1 VDDRELERRALRH
14 AALGDPVRLAIVDE
28 LTRSD
33 RSPVELMALTGI
45 ASNLLAHHLDTLE
58 SAGLIKRN
66 RSSGDGR
73 RRYVHLERI
82 VVGDLAEWPRLPA
95 QPALFVCTANAAR
108 SQLAAGLW
116 RQLTGAPAASAGT
129 QPAPR
134 VHPKAVAA
142 GRRLGI
148 DLSGASPTNIDDVKE
163 LPPLVV
169 TVCDRA
175 HEELDAGDDWLHW
188 SIPDPAE
195 VGTRVAFD
203 RAGRALVDRIRSL
216 VATPP

>member
-1 VDDRELERRALRH
+1 
-14 AALGDPVRLAIVDE
+14 VRLAIVDE
-28 LTRSD
+28 LTHSD

-58 SAGLIKRN
+58 SAGLITRN

-73 RRYVHLERI
+73 RRYVHLERATLD
-82 VVGDLAEWPRLPA
+82 GLAEWPRVGA
-95 QPALFVCTANAAR
+95 QAALFVCTANAAR

-116 RQLTGAPAASAGT
+116 QHLTGAPAASAGT
-129 QPAPR
+129 HPAPR

-148 DLSGASPTNIDDVKE
+148 DLSGATPTNIDDVE
-163 LPPLVV
+163 TLPPLVV

-175 HEELDAGDDWLHW
+175 HEELVPGEDWLHW

-195 VGTRVAFD
+195 DGTRAAFD
-203 RAGRALVDRIRSL
+203 RAGRELLERIRSL
-216 VATPP
+216 VDAAA